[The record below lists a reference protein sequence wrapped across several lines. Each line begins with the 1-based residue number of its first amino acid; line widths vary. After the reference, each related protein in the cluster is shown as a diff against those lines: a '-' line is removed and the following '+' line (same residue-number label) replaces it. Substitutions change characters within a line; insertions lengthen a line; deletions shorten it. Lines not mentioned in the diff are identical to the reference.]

1 MLSQKNKTNQT
12 RKTKK
17 KKNRRKRHRIV
28 PCLKTVTT
36 RAFVC
41 DSAHA
46 VTISP
51 RTSSSRGQVK
61 KQKGLTQHFD
71 QNKAT
76 RRRKASKHGKNRT
89 GHPCEDDSLG
99 QNADSAKTV
108 FGDGTSKSSRM
119 PVCVSFQPTTKTSA
133 RGEERSRGREVQA
146 KRNQKERTRCV
157 CVCVY
162 LCGSVTSDWESE
174 KADSL
179 NEIADKRNSWPCL
192 TL

>member
-1 MLSQKNKTNQT
+1 MAGSEDKGCCHKKTKQT
-12 RKTKK
+12 KPEKQKK
-17 KKNRRKRHRIV
+17 KKNRRQRHRIV

-157 CVCVY
+157 CVCV
-162 LCGSVTSDWESE
+162 SVW
-174 KADSL
+174 
-179 NEIADKRNSWPCL
+179 ICDKRL
-192 TL
+192 GE